1 MQEMW
6 RKMRP
11 KWIAV
16 GIMFGGFVFP
26 VYATDQLIAENPDEP
41 NLFGYF
47 VMVMSIAIMGSFLT
61 LKIKKWRKR
70 K

>member
-1 MQEMW
+1 M
-6 RKMRP
+6 KT
-11 KWIAV
+11 KTLLII
-16 GIMFGGFVFP
+16 GIVFSGFVFP

-47 VMVMSIAIMGSFLT
+47 VMAMSIVIMGSFIT

>member
-1 MQEMW
+1 M
-6 RKMRP
+6 KT
-11 KWIAV
+11 KTLLII
-16 GIMFGGFVFP
+16 GIVFVGFVFP
-26 VYATDQLIAENPDEP
+26 VYAIDQLIAENPDEP

-47 VMVMSIAIMGSFLT
+47 VMAMSIAIMGSFIT